1 MNWFGLPL
9 THGINNETHIS
20 MVKPLKAFFFEDC
33 YFFKIVIHN
42 IVTQHELII

>member
-20 MVKPLKAFFFEDC
+20 MVKPLKTFFL
-33 YFFKIVIHN
+33 KIVI
-42 IVTQHELII
+42 ITR